1 MKNRNWKFKMKI
13 GACILG
19 CGLMVWI
26 GYGLENSKSIS
37 PSIQHDL
44 IKPRYFES
52 IIELSEVDLAAPPLS
67 SGQFNLTNEERHIIQ
82 CIVAGEAKGEPME
95 GKMAVAQCILN
106 AMVKDDLSVREVQNR
121 YQYSGWDDQLMVVNL
136 DAWVEVCEAVS
147 RVFDDGERVTDEF
160 ILWFY
165 APRIVRSSWHE
176 TQKFV
181 IEIGG
186 HRFFAPWG

>member
-1 MKNRNWKFKMKI
+1 
-13 GACILG
+13 
-19 CGLMVWI
+19 
-26 GYGLENSKSIS
+26 
-37 PSIQHDL
+37 
-44 IKPRYFES
+44 
-52 IIELSEVDLAAPPLS
+52 
-67 SGQFNLTNEERHIIQ
+67 
-82 CIVAGEAKGEPME
+82 
-95 GKMAVAQCILN
+95 MAVAQCILN
-106 AMVKDDLSVREVQNR
+106 AMVKDNLSAREVQNR

-136 DAWVEVCEAVS
+136 DAWIEVCEAVS

-165 APRIVRSSWHE
+165 APGIVRSSWHE